1 MGEQRQVQ
9 ELMGAPGSPYTQK
22 MLGVMRFRHIPFHLE
37 RNTRING
44 ASESKHRKKRVEPKV
59 SLLPT
64 FYYTDDEGE
73 EIAVTDSSRLIRR
86 FEAEYEGL
94 RLTLEPTAQTQI
106 EHGDLI

>member
-22 MLGVMRFRHIPFHLE
+22 MLGVMRFRLIPFRLE
-37 RNTRING
+37 CNTRING
-44 ASESKHRKKRVEPKV
+44 ASEGKHRKKRVKPKV